1 MDLQFPSW
9 GFNSWVPYATRP
21 HGPFQPSSN
30 FREYLPDKRARFY
43 RDNRPSDAITVQEG
57 HGSSAVAACNANRRD
72 GAGPVRGKGFSGSS
86 SLKSVWVPIKS
97 RGNTSSVACGD
108 DSSIVPGLKIGGIT
122 IDKPELAASTISGLK
137 IAAARLRFGSVQ
149 TSEISGD
156 GIQQQ
161 QRQPGACH
169 SQGIATEKGNLR
181 LEVDQQKYL
190 KEASSGLRT
199 ESASSSTGL
208 VMKRSSAGASKSVTE
223 QPGISLAE
231 GNIFTSKIAGYQH
244 KLGNLVGN
252 RIKSVAPGTK
262 PKPQWCPA
270 GLTHTQKQ
278 RVQWLWALEI
288 KEEQANI
295 EASV

>member
-1 MDLQFPSW
+1 MHPTYWGCPPPVDLQFPSW

-30 FREYLPDKRARFY
+30 FREYLLDKRARFY
-43 RDNRPSDAITVQEG
+43 RDNRPSDAITVQAG

-97 RGNTSSVACGD
+97 RDNTSSVACGD

-156 GIQQQ
+156 SVQQQ
-161 QRQPGACH
+161 QRQ
-169 SQGIATEKGNLR
+169 
-181 LEVDQQKYL
+181 
-190 KEASSGLRT
+190 
-199 ESASSSTGL
+199 
-208 VMKRSSAGASKSVTE
+208 AGA
-223 QPGISLAE
+223 
-231 GNIFTSKIAGYQH
+231 
-244 KLGNLVGN
+244 
-252 RIKSVAPGTK
+252 
-262 PKPQWCPA
+262 
-270 GLTHTQKQ
+270 
-278 RVQWLWALEI
+278 
-288 KEEQANI
+288 
-295 EASV
+295 